1 MGSSLHGLCGPVRSK
16 LVGCD
21 HGLGLPACAVV
32 VREKKNQ
39 HLVRPVPIL
48 VHLISRL
55 SSHHVWSG
63 LRLCLHAAFL
73 YERRGEI
80 IARLAAKPTILSSCH
95 QLTYSSRTEAACMQT
110 PPLLRLNQEVHRSA
124 AVASWFVWIRSG
136 PCPCMSRHHFT
147 HKGRTLRRCAYGGC
161 DAAGPS

>member
-1 MGSSLHGLCGPVRSK
+1 MGSSLRGLCGPVRSK

-21 HGLGLPACAVV
+21 HGLGLPAGAVV
-32 VREKKNQ
+32 VREKNQ

-73 YERRGEI
+73 YERCQASCWR
-80 IARLAAKPTILSSCH
+80 KPTTLSFLSSIDI
-95 QLTYSSRTEAACMQT
+95 LRSRTDEAACRQT
-110 PPLLRLNQEVHRSA
+110 PPLLRLFHVRS
-124 AVASWFVWIRSG
+124 VS
-136 PCPCMSRHHFT
+136 MSRVTAPHHPQGKNVT
-147 HKGRTLRRCAYGGC
+147 SLHGGVRRCW
-161 DAAGPS
+161 S